1 MNRRSMSE
9 KIFAA
14 GNYVFMFML
23 AFITFFPFYYI
34 IIYSLSDPMEAQRG
48 LIILWPEGLTLI
60 NYKSVFKV
68 EYLAN
73 AAFITVARTL
83 LGTALTL
90 MGCSL
95 FAYGLTK
102 SILPFRKT
110 MYRLLVVSMYI
121 SSGLIPMY
129 LLITSL
135 HLKNSFL
142 VYVVPSIVVPF
153 FLILIKTFIE
163 QLPPALEEAAMVE
176 GAGYFAIFFKIVL
189 PLCLPILATVAIFQA
204 VNQWNSWMDNL
215 FFATDSRL
223 LTLQMLLLNMI
234 KSHTTSATA
243 AASNQ
248 LSDIKV
254 TSTSIQM
261 TITIVATL
269 PVMIIYPFLQ
279 RFFIKGIMLGAVKG

>member
-1 MNRRSMSE
+1 MRRRSTGE
-9 KIFAA
+9 NIFSV
-14 GNYVFMFML
+14 GNYFIMIVL

-34 IIYSLSDPMEAQRG
+34 IIYSLSDPLAAQRG
-48 LIILWPEGLTLI
+48 LIILWPKGLTLI
-60 NYKSVFKV
+60 NYQNVFKV

-73 AAFITVARTL
+73 ATLITLARTV
-83 LGTALTL
+83 LGTILTL

-110 MYRLLVVSMYI
+110 MYRSLIISMYI

-129 LLITSL
+129 LLITTL
-135 HLKNSFL
+135 HLKNNFL
-142 VYVVPSIVVPF
+142 VYVIPSIIVPF
-153 FLILIKTFIE
+153 FLILIKTYIE

-176 GAGYFAIFFKIVL
+176 GAGYFSIFFKIVL

-204 VNQWNSWMDNL
+204 VNHWNSWMDNL
-215 FFATDSRL
+215 IFVTDSRL

-234 KSHTTSATA
+234 KSQTVSATA
-243 AASNQ
+243 SAANQ
-248 LSDIKV
+248 LSEIKV
-254 TSTSIQM
+254 TPNSIRM

-269 PVMIIYPFLQ
+269 PVMIVYPFLQ

>member
-1 MNRRSMSE
+1 MEN
-9 KIFAA
+9 IFTV
-14 GNYVFMFML
+14 GNYFIMIVF

-34 IIYSLSDPMEAQRG
+34 IIYSLSDPSAAQNG
-48 LIILWPEGLTLI
+48 LITLWPKGFTLI
-60 NYKSVFKV
+60 NYQSVFKV

-73 AAFITVARTL
+73 ATLVTLTRTV
-83 LGTALTL
+83 LGTILTL

-110 MYRLLVVSMYI
+110 MYRLLIISMYI

-129 LLITSL
+129 LLITML
-135 HLKNSFL
+135 HLKNNFL
-142 VYVVPSIVVPF
+142 VYVIPSIIAPF
-153 FLILIKTFIE
+153 FLILIKTYIE

-189 PLCLPILATVAIFQA
+189 PLCLPIMATIAIFQA
-204 VNQWNSWMDNL
+204 VNHWNSWMDNL
-215 FFATDSRL
+215 FFVTDSRL
-223 LTLQMLLLNMI
+223 LTLQMLLLNLI
-234 KSHTTSATA
+234 KSHTVSATA
-243 AASNQ
+243 AATNE
-248 LSDIKV
+248 LSGIKV
-254 TSTSIQM
+254 TPNSIRM

-269 PVMIIYPFLQ
+269 PIMIVYPFLQ